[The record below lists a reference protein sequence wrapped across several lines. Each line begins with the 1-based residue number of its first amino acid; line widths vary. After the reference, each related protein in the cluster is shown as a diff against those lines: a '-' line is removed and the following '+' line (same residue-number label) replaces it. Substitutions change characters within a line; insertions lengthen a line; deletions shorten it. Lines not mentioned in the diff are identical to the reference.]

1 MSNLNDVDDR
11 QQDHQQ
17 DRALRYDGKSDAF
30 PSLPH
35 VEFDGA
41 APLAQEAGRRS
52 LFNALVTE
60 DSDVVGLVAYS
71 LYKQNKHDFLVAF
84 SREWGRG
91 PDERELAAYTLGEAT
106 ARRLATY
113 RHLAQETLAGRG
125 PDSPQIQMSKGKPA
139 RASGGAAG
147 GVSTQVNALTLVAVA
162 AVFVWLVSRFGF
174 SG

>member
-1 MSNLNDVDDR
+1 MSNLTDVDDR
-11 QQDHQQ
+11 QQDRQQ
-17 DRALRYDGKSDAF
+17 DRALRFDGRSDAF
-30 PSLPH
+30 PTLPH
-35 VEFDGA
+35 VELNGA
-41 APLAQEAGRRS
+41 GPLAPEAGRRS
-52 LFNALVTE
+52 LFNELVTE

-113 RHLAQETLAGRG
+113 RHLAQETLEGRG
-125 PDSPQIQMSKGKPA
+125 PDAQPIQTGKGKAA
-139 RASGGAAG
+139 RATTSSGAG
-147 GVSTQVNALTLVAVA
+147 VTTLVSALTLVAVA